1 MPEATLPVRP
11 IRSLLR
17 GLEVLAALA
26 EGEGLTV
33 TQAARAVRLP
43 RTTTYRVL
51 ETLRNGGYVQRD
63 EMDRYRQ
70 TGKSQS
76 VVLVPTPQTGAP
88 NA

>member
-1 MPEATLPVRP
+1 MPTAKDPVRP

-17 GLEVLAALA
+17 GLDVMAALA

-33 TQAARAVRLP
+33 TQAARKVRLP

-51 ETLRNGGYVQRD
+51 ETLRVGGYVQRD
-63 EMDRYRQ
+63 EHDRYRQ
-70 TGKSQS
+70 TQKSGVTGTSPSPQS
-76 VVLVPTPQTGAP
+76 GSP